1 MKVKENIANDNYN
14 KEIITLSTT
23 SSLKISIITVCRN
36 SEKYISET
44 INSVISQGYKNIEYI
59 IIDAKSS
66 DSTVD
71 IIKQNTQH
79 ISFWISEEDKG
90 MYDAINKGLKKAT
103 GDYILVLNSDD
114 VLTHEN
120 VIEDAVTE
128 ITQERLDYYYGNIV
142 KVKDGKSKNVK
153 LFNVTYSQLL
163 LSTHGTFAPHPCFFI
178 SKKLNAN
185 LGGYNLAYKYASD
198 YDYILRAFGTNGVK
212 GNHLDLYVTKF
223 RMHDCSIT
231 ASGKIDGDRKQILLK
246 HGYYTR
252 AYLSRVFFY
261 YLLWVYYKMI
271 NIGQKFR

>member
-1 MKVKENIANDNYN
+1 MEVKENIANDNFN
-14 KEIITLSTT
+14 KEIITLST
-23 SSLKISIITVCRN
+23 SSSPKISIITVCRN

-128 ITQERLDYYYGNIV
+128 MTKERLDYYYGNIV
-142 KVKDGKSKNVK
+142 KVKDGRSKNVK

-198 YDYILRAFGTNGVK
+198 YDYILRALKTTKVRGK
-212 GNHLDLYVTKF
+212 YLDIYITKF
-223 RMHDCSIT
+223 RIHDNSIT
-231 ASGKIDGDRKQILLK
+231 ASGKIDEERKKILDK
-246 HGYYTR
+246 HGYYKKPYFKR
-252 AYLSRVFFY
+252 SFY
-261 YLLWVYYKMI
+261 YYMLWIYYKMI
-271 NIGQKFR
+271 NTL